1 MRKLSLAVFISLSLG
16 LFVGWKLT
24 SNYFEK
30 EMNIMILEIKE
41 QNEKNHNKS
50 IEKQI
55 KDTEQLVVT
64 LGELNNE
71 TQQIN
76 NQFYSLSQLNI
87 ERLQSDNSSGNKLL
101 PADTTTTERT
111 TAKKKC
117 QCVENNKR
125 KLRELYEQ
133 QLTIARDCDITAS
146 YYNKL
151 LELYNNVR

>member
-1 MRKLSLAVFISLSLG
+1 MRELSLAVFISLLLG

-50 IEKQI
+50 IEKQV

-76 NQFYSLSQLNI
+76 NQFYNFSQLNI

-101 PADTTTTERT
+101 STKTSTTERT
-111 TAKKKC
+111 TAEKKC
-117 QCVENNKR
+117 QCNGTYKT
-125 KLRELYEQ
+125 KLQRLYEQ
-133 QLTIARDCDITAS
+133 QLTIARDCDITAT

>member
-30 EMNIMILEIKE
+30 EINIMILKIKE

-50 IEKQI
+50 IEKQV
-55 KDTEQLVVT
+55 KDTEQLVLT

-76 NQFYSLSQLNI
+76 NQFYNLSQLNI
-87 ERLQSDNSSGNKLL
+87 ERLQSDNPSGNKLL
-101 PADTTTTERT
+101 PANTTTTERT

-125 KLRELYEQ
+125 KFRELYEQ
-133 QLTIARDCDITAS
+133 QLTIARDCDITSS

>member
-1 MRKLSLAVFISLSLG
+1 MKNLSLAVFISLLLG

-50 IEKQI
+50 IEKQV

-76 NQFYSLSQLNI
+76 NQFYNLSQLNI
-87 ERLQSDNSSGNKLL
+87 ERLQSDNPSGDKLL
-101 PADTTTTERT
+101 SAETSTTERT
-111 TAKKKC
+111 TAEKKC
-117 QCVENNKR
+117 QCNGAYKT
-125 KLRELYEQ
+125 KLQRLYEQ
-133 QLTIARDCDITAS
+133 QLTIARDCDITAT

>member
-1 MRKLSLAVFISLSLG
+1 MRKLSLVVFISLSLG

-30 EMNIMILEIKE
+30 EINVMILEIKE

-50 IEKQI
+50 IEKQV

-111 TAKKKC
+111 TAKKKS

-133 QLTIARDCDITAS
+133 QLTIARDCDITAT

>member
-1 MRKLSLAVFISLSLG
+1 MKNLSLAVFISLLLG

-50 IEKQI
+50 IEKQV

-76 NQFYSLSQLNI
+76 NQFYNFSQLNI
-87 ERLQSDNSSGNKLL
+87 ERLQSDNPSGNKLL
-101 PADTTTTERT
+101 STKASTTERT
-111 TAKKKC
+111 TAEKKC
-117 QCVENNKR
+117 QCNGAYKT
-125 KLRELYEQ
+125 KLQRLYEQ
-133 QLTIARDCDITAS
+133 QLTIARDCDITAT

>member
-1 MRKLSLAVFISLSLG
+1 MKNLSLVVFISLLLG

-50 IEKQI
+50 IEKQV

-76 NQFYSLSQLNI
+76 NQFYNLSQLNI
-87 ERLQSDNSSGNKLL
+87 ERLQSDNPSGDKLL
-101 PADTTTTERT
+101 STETSTTERT
-111 TAKKKC
+111 TAEKKC
-117 QCVENNKR
+117 QCNGAYKT
-125 KLRELYEQ
+125 KLQRLYEQ
-133 QLTIARDCDITAS
+133 QLTIARDCDITAT

>member
-1 MRKLSLAVFISLSLG
+1 MKNLSLAVFISLLLG

-50 IEKQI
+50 IEKQV

-76 NQFYSLSQLNI
+76 NQFYNLSQLNI
-87 ERLQSDNSSGNKLL
+87 ERLQSDNPSGDKLL
-101 PADTTTTERT
+101 STKASTTERT
-111 TAKKKC
+111 TAEKKC
-117 QCVENNKR
+117 QCNGAYKT
-125 KLRELYEQ
+125 KLQRLYEQ
-133 QLTIARDCDITAS
+133 QLTIARDCDITAT

>member
-1 MRKLSLAVFISLSLG
+1 MKNLSLAVFISLLLG

-50 IEKQI
+50 IEKQV

-76 NQFYSLSQLNI
+76 NQFYNLSQLNI
-87 ERLQSDNSSGNKLL
+87 ERLQSDNPSGDKLL
-101 PADTTTTERT
+101 STETSTTERT
-111 TAKKKC
+111 TAEKKC
-117 QCVENNKR
+117 QCNGAYKT
-125 KLRELYEQ
+125 KLQRLYEQ
-133 QLTIARDCDITAS
+133 QLTIARDCDITAT

>member
-1 MRKLSLAVFISLSLG
+1 MKNLSLAVFISLLLG

-50 IEKQI
+50 IEKQV

-76 NQFYSLSQLNI
+76 NQFYNLSQLNI
-87 ERLQSDNSSGNKLL
+87 ERLQSDNPSGNKLL
-101 PADTTTTERT
+101 STKTSTTERT
-111 TAKKKC
+111 TAEKKC
-117 QCVENNKR
+117 QCNGAYKT
-125 KLRELYEQ
+125 KLQRLYEQ
-133 QLTIARDCDITAS
+133 QLTIARDCDITAT

>member
-1 MRKLSLAVFISLSLG
+1 MKNLSLAVFISLLLG

-50 IEKQI
+50 IEKQV

-76 NQFYSLSQLNI
+76 NQFYNLSQLNI
-87 ERLQSDNSSGNKLL
+87 ERLQSDNPSGYKLL
-101 PADTTTTERT
+101 STKTSTTERT
-111 TAKKKC
+111 TAEKKC
-117 QCVENNKR
+117 QCNGAYKT
-125 KLRELYEQ
+125 KLQRLYEQ
-133 QLTIARDCDITAS
+133 QLTVARDCDITAT

>member
-1 MRKLSLAVFISLSLG
+1 MKNLSLAVFISLSLG

-50 IEKQI
+50 IEKQV

-76 NQFYSLSQLNI
+76 NQFYNLSQLNI
-87 ERLQSDNSSGNKLL
+87 ERLQSDNPSGDKLL
-101 PADTTTTERT
+101 STETSTTERT
-111 TAKKKC
+111 TAEKKC
-117 QCVENNKR
+117 QCNGAYKT
-125 KLRELYEQ
+125 KLQRLYEQ
-133 QLTIARDCDITAS
+133 QLTIARDCDITAT

>member
-1 MRKLSLAVFISLSLG
+1 MRKLSLAIFISLSLG

-50 IEKQI
+50 IEKQV

-117 QCVENNKR
+117 QCNGTYKT
-125 KLRELYEQ
+125 KLQRLYEQ
-133 QLTIARDCDITAS
+133 QLTIARDCDITAT

>member
-1 MRKLSLAVFISLSLG
+1 MKNLSLAVFISLLLG

-50 IEKQI
+50 IEKQV

-76 NQFYSLSQLNI
+76 NQFYNFSQLNI
-87 ERLQSDNSSGNKLL
+87 ERLQSDNPSGNKLL
-101 PADTTTTERT
+101 STKASTTERT
-111 TAKKKC
+111 TAEKKC
-117 QCVENNKR
+117 QCNGAYKT
-125 KLRELYEQ
+125 KLQRLYDQ
-133 QLTIARDCDITAS
+133 QLTIARDCDITAT

>member
-1 MRKLSLAVFISLSLG
+1 MKNLSLAVFISLLLG

-50 IEKQI
+50 IEKQV

-76 NQFYSLSQLNI
+76 NQFYNLSQLNI
-87 ERLQSDNSSGNKLL
+87 ERLQSDNPSGNKLL
-101 PADTTTTERT
+101 STQTSTTERT
-111 TAKKKC
+111 TAEKKC

-133 QLTIARDCDITAS
+133 QLTIARDCDITAT

>member
-1 MRKLSLAVFISLSLG
+1 MKNLSLAVFISLLLG

-41 QNEKNHNKS
+41 QKQKNHNKS
-50 IEKQI
+50 IEKQV

-76 NQFYSLSQLNI
+76 NQFYNLSQLNI
-87 ERLQSDNSSGNKLL
+87 ERLQSDNSQWEQ
-101 PADTTTTERT
+101 TTVNPNLNYRKNYS
-111 TAKKKC
+111 KKRNV
-117 QCVENNKR
+117 QCVRKQTKR
-125 KLRELYEQ
+125 KLR
-133 QLTIARDCDITAS
+133 S
-146 YYNKL
+146 NFM
-151 LELYNNVR
+151 NSN